1 MHIKKKNRLNQ
12 RIRRLGGKQPFDW
25 KAIYTDGIQP
35 KLGETK
41 LEKEL
46 QRNTDLFKELQVF
59 ISTPGIVDKK
69 TEIALLSE
77 LNTLLKNLGQ
87 WTYLNRKQ
95 RRSLDKQYHNF
106 LTTIRLAMRGR
117 TNNE

>member
-1 MHIKKKNRLNQ
+1 M
-12 RIRRLGGKQPFDW
+12 RIRRPGGKEQFNW
-25 KAIYTDGIQP
+25 KAIYADGIQP

-46 QRNTDLFKELQVF
+46 ERNTELFKELQIF
-59 ISTPGIVDKK
+59 ISTPGIVDKH
-69 TEIALLSE
+69 TEVALLSE
-77 LNTLLKNLGQ
+77 LDTLLRNLGQ

-117 TNNE
+117 PQDEKG